1 MEEFRAAAAAAV
13 APRAAAVLD
22 AARITA
28 GLQTA
33 ADGVHYPTV
42 VYDVLAGVLA
52 NQLRLLDEQPPE
64 PRTPKRP
71 GSMAKPAAG
80 AAVAALLLC
89 MIAAKD
95 SFFPAAF
102 VQCRR
107 RTTPRKLHVP
117 TGHVG
122 RKNESDN
129 ESSESPN
136 GKHTTEFTLE

>member
-1 MEEFRAAAAAAV
+1 
-13 APRAAAVLD
+13 
-22 AARITA
+22 
-28 GLQTA
+28 
-33 ADGVHYPTV
+33 
-42 VYDVLAGVLA
+42 
-52 NQLRLLDEQPPE
+52 
-64 PRTPKRP
+64 
-71 GSMAKPAAG
+71 MAKPAAG

-102 VQCRR
+102 VQSRR

-117 TGHVG
+117 TVG